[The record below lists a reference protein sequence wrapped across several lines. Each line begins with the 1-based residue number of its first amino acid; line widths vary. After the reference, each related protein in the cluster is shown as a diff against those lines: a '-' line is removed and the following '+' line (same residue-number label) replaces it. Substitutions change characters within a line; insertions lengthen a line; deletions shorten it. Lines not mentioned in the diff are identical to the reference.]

1 MFRNRMKYHFFGWL
15 LVLQVLAVALLMVVG
30 SFSAAWKA
38 SALRNNRELVEA
50 LGLTDLAIWTEAR
63 YTRHPSQAD
72 FFSAF
77 QDSPGAL
84 EHFPAGHL
92 LPLPVSISVQSPI
105 PADVEAKSDRE
116 NESAS

>member
-1 MFRNRMKYHFFGWL
+1 MRKAKLFLVVIL
-15 LVLQVLAVALLMVVG
+15 LELAVLAGCLILFRRTAPG
-30 SFSAAWKA
+30 RDPREQAGRA
-38 SALRNNRELVEA
+38 ELVRE

-84 EHFPAGHL
+84 EHFPAGSV
-92 LPLPVSISVQSPI
+92 VSPPARAWISGELEAGE
-105 PADVEAKSDRE
+105 ADE
-116 NESAS
+116 